1 MTSPVQLL
9 PRTRGATPA
18 MLCLLT
24 ILTSLPI
31 FALHW
36 AFFAWW
42 MRTPGF
48 AAVARVEVIAAL
60 NQFLLGL
67 ILANLALVAWLWS
80 RRRSPAPQP
89 RAGYLIVLVEVS
101 GYVAIGIAYGPI
113 TSPVSTVMISAL
125 VVGLALIG
133 RRPTLVGFLYA
144 LVAVTAADWLVLGG
158 VMPYAPALLP
168 ATFADGVPA
177 TWWSLWQDL
186 MFGIAM
192 LFGLF
197 LMLLLFERIDAQRD
211 QLERLSRTDGL
222 TGLSNR
228 RHFLERLAIEV
239 QRRDRYG
246 QPFSIVLC
254 DADHFKKVNDTHG
267 HHAGDEVLV
276 ALGRLLDTSLRIPGD
291 VAARLGGEEFALLL
305 TECRAAEARTVCER
319 LRAQL
324 AAQEFGAPGRSFRVT
339 LSMGVVE
346 CDSGGTEE
354 LLKAADRNLYQA
366 KRNGR
371 DCLVLSVH
379 GTAAAAVESV
389 S

>member
-18 MLCLLT
+18 MLCLLA

-31 FALHW
+31 FGLHW
-36 AFFAWW
+36 GFFTWW
-42 MRTPGF
+42 MRDPGF
-48 AAVARVEVIAAL
+48 AAVARVEVIGAL
-60 NQFLLGL
+60 NHFMLGL
-67 ILANLALVAWLWS
+67 IIANLALIAWLWP
-80 RRRSPAPQP
+80 RLRTPAPQP
-89 RAGYLIVLVEVS
+89 RVGFLVVLVEVS

-113 TSPVSTVMISAL
+113 TSPIATVMISAL

-133 RRPTLVGFLYA
+133 RRATLVGFLYA

-158 VMPYAPALLP
+158 VMPYAPALRP
-168 ATFADGVPA
+168 ETFTAGVPA
-177 TWWSLWQDL
+177 PWWSLWQDI
-186 MFGIAM
+186 MFLIAM

-197 LMLLLFERIDAQRD
+197 LMLLLFERMDAQRGE
-211 QLERLSRTDGL
+211 LERLSRTDAL
-222 TGLSNR
+222 TRLSNR
-228 RHFLERLAIEV
+228 RHFLERLAIEA

-246 QPFSIVLC
+246 PPFSIVLC

-276 ALGRLLDTSLRIPGD
+276 AIGRLLNTSLRIPGD

-305 TECRAAEARTVCER
+305 TECGVAEARAVCER

-324 AAQEFGAPGRSFRVT
+324 ATQAFGTPGRTFSVT

-346 CDSGGTEE
+346 CDSGSTEDA
-354 LLKAADRNLYQA
+354 LKAADRNLYQA

-371 DCLVLSVH
+371 DCVVLSVH
-379 GTAAAAVESV
+379 GAPQEATA
-389 S
+389 